1 MLNIK
6 TKKEKKLFTC
16 QMVIVLIYSILIIIT
31 VMHHEPWRDEAQAWL
46 ISRDI
51 PFFTMFTQMGYEG
64 TPALWHI
71 ILAPFAKLGA
81 PYIMLNIIN
90 LLIAVFAVI
99 IFVFRSPFTIFTK
112 ILFVFSYYMAWEYAI
127 IARNYTISILL
138 LFIIASIYPDRFR
151 KPIKYAI
158 MLLLLFNTNVYS
170 FFISVPLV
178 IIFIYESINKKEFNK
193 RIFIGIL
200 IMALGAISSFLQILP
215 PKDIIHGGFFSF
227 FVLKAPL
234 IAIKNGFFPHLHG
247 VLLRIISLFIIILT
261 FIYLFRKSRHVL
273 FFLLFS
279 FIGLFYIFIFK
290 HTGCFRHFGYIL
302 VIILFSFWISKYYK
316 TDVVPYGLSHKWLLN
331 YTILILNLSLLVSI
345 VPMIKFHYKEWN
357 YCFSGSKKMARYITE
372 NNLYTNIIVADSSP
386 HTSSI
391 LPYLPCK
398 KFWYADIE
406 EFGTYVTWNKK
417 YSENQGLALDIIIKR
432 INGNSFSKNK
442 TLLLLN
448 RPIRNPEFYNY
459 VLLYKVD
466 NNIFGYRNEEFYL
479 YKQL

>member
-1 MLNIK
+1 
-6 TKKEKKLFTC
+6 
-16 QMVIVLIYSILIIIT
+16 
-31 VMHHEPWRDEAQAWL
+31 MHHEPWRDEAQAWL

-51 PFFTMFTQMGYEG
+51 PFFTMFNQMGYEG

-90 LLIAVFAVI
+90 LLIAVFTVI
-99 IFVFRSPFTIFTK
+99 IFLFKSPFTILTK

-158 MLLLLFNTNVYS
+158 MLLLLFNTNVHS
-170 FFISVPLV
+170 FFLAVPLV
-178 IIFIYESINKKEFNK
+178 IIFIYESINKRKINK
-193 RIFIGIL
+193 RIFIGFL
-200 IMALGAISSFLQILP
+200 IMALGVISSFLQLLQ
-215 PKDIIHGGFFSF
+215 PKDIIYRGFFSF

-234 IAIKNGFFPHLHG
+234 RAIKNGFFPHLPG
-247 VLLRIISLFIIILT
+247 VLLWIISLFIIILT
-261 FIYLFRKSRHVL
+261 FIYLFRKSRPVL

-290 HTGCFRHFGYIL
+290 HRGDFRHYGFIL
-302 VIILFSFWISKYYK
+302 VIILFSFWISNYYK
-316 TDVVPYGLSHKWLLN
+316 TDIAPKGLSHKWLLN
-331 YTILILNLSLLVSI
+331 YIILILNLSLLVST

-357 YCFSGSKKMARYITE
+357 YCFSGSKNMAGYITAS
-372 NNLYTNIIVADSSP
+372 NLYKNIIVADSSP

-391 LPYLPCK
+391 LPYLPGK

-417 YSENQGLALDIIIKR
+417 FSENQELTLDIIIKR
-432 INGNSFSKNK
+432 INGNSFLKNN

-448 RPIRNPEFYNY
+448 RPIQNPEFYNF
-459 VLLYKVD
+459 VLIYKVE
-466 NNIFGYRNEEFYL
+466 NNIFGYGDERFYL